1 MKRIEFYI
9 PEREIIPT
17 KLRLIIEKD
26 EGKDITV
33 YYERLEESFG
43 YNFELYDITSED
55 EAKEIISQIAEI
67 MCNQSYDHGQE
78 WRVENIEKL
87 SCDINN
93 FISKAEY
100 NVLFRIRDM
109 Y

>member
-1 MKRIEFYI
+1 MKIEFYI
-9 PEREIIPT
+9 PECETIPT
-17 KLRLIIEKD
+17 KLRLIIRKN

-55 EAKEIISQIAEI
+55 EAKEIVSQIAHT
-67 MCNQSYDHGQE
+67 MCSQSYDHGQE
-78 WRVENIEKL
+78 WRVEDIEKL
-87 SCDINN
+87 SCEVNG

-100 NVLFRIRDM
+100 NVLFRIKDM

>member
-9 PEREIIPT
+9 PERETIPT